1 MCSGESLFLNAK
13 GEPTCQCKDGWG
25 RNKRKARRSHVFGT
39 KIQKAATVKSV
50 GDCFLEFTKGFCS
63 DDFLVKFIENNTFGC
78 IYNPCGD
85 STVAIPH
92 L

>member
-1 MCSGESLFLNAK
+1 MFLNAK
-13 GEPTCQCKDGWG
+13 GEPSCQCADGWG

-63 DDFLVKFIENNTFGC
+63 DDFLVKFIENNTFFW
-78 IYNPCGD
+78 
-85 STVAIPH
+85 
-92 L
+92 